1 MHVHA
6 SYSESRQR
14 CANNGNVGKTTKDL
28 DQRLRPQRCE
38 RNEYGTESVKI
49 GQRSRAVQRRSAME
63 APVEKKASVW
73 EKLRS
78 KNPLLFAIILVVIA
92 GSCNYLGTG
101 FLTPAFDTVG
111 GVQVAWVRLTITA
124 VVLLLWRQPWKKKWT
139 KEQIIWLVLFA
150 VSIGTMYTSY
160 NISVGNLAMGIA
172 VPIQFLGPVAI
183 GAITGKNWKQ
193 RSAIIVAAIGVAMLA
208 GLSLSGNKS
217 DTIVVG
223 LIASFVAALAWAGYI
238 FFGNKMAHNGALDAL
253 SLAITLAA
261 VVLAPFVGPSAIKQ
275 MSIDP
280 GNSIWRIVQFTILAS
295 VIAAVLDQIML
306 KTIAPNVFSV
316 LQALYPVISLII
328 GLFFGQFPSV
338 LEVIGLLIVSASIV
352 LTALSGV
359 QDENDD
365 DKAVEAAAKA
375 AAAPPK

>member
-1 MHVHA
+1 
-6 SYSESRQR
+6 
-14 CANNGNVGKTTKDL
+14 
-28 DQRLRPQRCE
+28 
-38 RNEYGTESVKI
+38 
-49 GQRSRAVQRRSAME
+49 ME

-92 GSCNYLGTG
+92 GSCNYVGTG

-111 GVQVAWVRLTITA
+111 GVQVAWVRLSITA
-124 VVLLLWRQPWKKKWT
+124 VVLLLWRQPWRKKWT

-150 VSIGTMYTSY
+150 ISIGTMYTSY

-261 VVLAPFVGPSAIKQ
+261 LVLAPFVGPTAIRQ
-275 MSIDP
+275 MSVDP

-328 GLFFGQFPSV
+328 GLFFGQFPTI
-338 LEVIGLLIVSASIV
+338 LEVVGLLIVSASIV

-365 DKAVEAAAKA
+365 DKALKQAEAAPAK
-375 AAAPPK
+375 

>member
-1 MHVHA
+1 
-6 SYSESRQR
+6 
-14 CANNGNVGKTTKDL
+14 
-28 DQRLRPQRCE
+28 
-38 RNEYGTESVKI
+38 
-49 GQRSRAVQRRSAME
+49 ME

>member
-1 MHVHA
+1 
-6 SYSESRQR
+6 
-14 CANNGNVGKTTKDL
+14 
-28 DQRLRPQRCE
+28 
-38 RNEYGTESVKI
+38 
-49 GQRSRAVQRRSAME
+49 ME

-365 DKAVEAAAKA
+365 DKAVETTKTANTPTPSKGE
-375 AAAPPK
+375 